1 MKHLL
6 RLYPRAWRDRYGDE
20 FEALLD
26 QRSLRLRDGV
36 DIVHGALDARLHAL
50 ANPRSSPPAPSSAAV
65 LLWWVALGVLLGLGF
80 VVVPSLGP
88 SLLLLSML
96 LIAGSVLALG
106 PAAVWAAGIGLGLW
120 PSLILIHTI
129 AIAAPPCQSAAGGTV
144 SGACASVPASY
155 GVVAAILALIP
166 VVGLVPGI
174 WIETRRRVAPPPK
187 PEAPS

>member
-26 QRSLRLRDGV
+26 QRSLRFRDGI

-50 ANPRSSPPAPSSAAV
+50 AGSRSSPSAPPSVTV

-96 LIAGSVLALG
+96 LITGSILALG
-106 PAAVWAAGIGLGLW
+106 PAAAWAAGIGFGLW

-129 AIAAPPCQSAAGGTV
+129 ATAAPPCQSVAAGTAPA
-144 SGACASVPASY
+144 ACASVPASY

-166 VVGLVPGI
+166 VVGLVAGI
-174 WIETRRRVAPPPK
+174 WIETRTRVAPPPK
-187 PEAPS
+187 SEAPS